1 MTHIPLTP
9 DDTSQKQTHYGLMI
23 HASHKQGVL
32 RDITTVMAEWNA
44 NIVSIHLE
52 ADEPIKGRSEDVD
65 VYIEYEG
72 THDHNGLASALS
84 ALPTVKHIVQHTS
97 FNYIFGTRV
106 IIVGAGAQVAHV
118 ALGAVNEA
126 DRHNIR
132 GERISIDTI
141 PIVGE
146 EALAMTVDAVAR
158 LPRAAILVLAG
169 ALMGGA
175 ITRAVIRV
183 QESGIPVI
191 ALNMAGSVVDH
202 ADLVVSDPIQAGV
215 FAVMHVSTKAK
226 FDISRVRGRR
236 F

>member
-1 MTHIPLTP
+1 MTHTSLTP
-9 DDTSQKQTHYGLMI
+9 DNMSQKQTHHGLMI

-32 RDITTVMAEWNA
+32 RDITTIMAEWNA

-52 ADEPIKGRSEDVD
+52 ADEPLKDRSENVD

-72 THDHNGLASALS
+72 IHDHNGLVAALS
-84 ALPTVKHIVQHTS
+84 TLPTVKHIAQHTS
-97 FNYIFGTRV
+97 VNYIFGTRV

-132 GERISIDTI
+132 GERISVDTI

-169 ALMGGA
+169 SLMGGA
-175 ITRAVIRV
+175 ITHSVIRL

-202 ADLVVSDPIQAGV
+202 ADLVVTDPIQAGV
-215 FAVMHVSTKAK
+215 FAVMHVSTKAQ
-226 FDISRVRGRR
+226 FNISRVRGMR

>member
-1 MTHIPLTP
+1 MTHTSLTL
-9 DDTSQKQTHYGLMI
+9 DNASQKQTHYGLMI

-32 RDITTVMAEWNA
+32 RDITTVMAKWNA

-52 ADEPIKGRSEDVD
+52 ADEPIKGRSENVD

-72 THDHNGLASALS
+72 THDHNGLVSALS
-84 ALPTVKHIVQHTS
+84 VLPTVKHIVQHTS
-97 FNYIFGTRV
+97 FSYIFGTRV

-158 LPRAAILVLAG
+158 LPRAEILVLAG
-169 ALMGGA
+169 SLMGGA

-202 ADLVVSDPIQAGV
+202 ADLVVTDPIQAGV

-226 FDISRVRGRR
+226 FDVRRVQGRR

>member
-1 MTHIPLTP
+1 MTDTSLTP
-9 DDTSQKQTHYGLMI
+9 DNTSQKQTHYGLMI

-32 RDITTVMAEWNA
+32 RDITTVMAEWDA

-52 ADEPIKGRSEDVD
+52 ADEPLTGRSEDVD

-158 LPRAAILVLAG
+158 LPRVAILVLAG
-169 ALMGGA
+169 SLMGGA

-183 QESGIPVI
+183 QEAGIPVI

-202 ADLVVSDPIQAGV
+202 ADLVVTDPIQAGV

-226 FDISRVRGRR
+226 FNVNRVRGRR

>member
-1 MTHIPLTP
+1 MTHTPLTP

-146 EALAMTVDAVAR
+146 EALAMTVDAVTR

>member
-1 MTHIPLTP
+1 MESPP
-9 DDTSQKQTHYGLMI
+9 DDTKQEQTHYGLMI

-32 RDITTVMAEWNA
+32 RDITTIMAKWNA
-44 NIVSIHLE
+44 NIISIHLE
-52 ADEPIKGRSEDVD
+52 EDEPIRDRSETVD
-65 VYIEYEG
+65 IYIEYEG
-72 THDHNGLASALS
+72 THDHDEIVADLS
-84 ALPTVKHIVQHTS
+84 TLSTVEHVVQHTS
-97 FNYIFGTRV
+97 LNYIFGTRV

-132 GERISIDTI
+132 GERISVDTI

-146 EALAMTVDAVAR
+146 EALAMTVEAVAR

-169 ALMGGA
+169 SLMGGA
-175 ITRAVIRV
+175 ITRSVIHV
-183 QESGIPVI
+183 QKAGIPVI

-202 ADLVVSDPIQAGV
+202 ADLVVTDPIQAGV

-226 FDISRVRGRR
+226 FDINRVRGRT

>member
-1 MTHIPLTP
+1 MTHTLLTP
-9 DDTSQKQTHYGLMI
+9 DDLSQKQTHYGLMI

-52 ADEPIKGRSEDVD
+52 ADEPIKDRCESVD
-65 VYIEYEG
+65 IYIEYEG
-72 THDHNGLASALS
+72 THDHNGLVAALS
-84 ALPTVKHIVQHTS
+84 ALTTVKHIVQHTS
-97 FNYIFGTRV
+97 VRSIFGTRV

-132 GERISIDTI
+132 GERISVDTI

-175 ITRAVIRV
+175 VTRSVIRL

-202 ADLVVSDPIQAGV
+202 ADLVVNDPIQAGV
-215 FAVMHVSTKAK
+215 FAVMHVSKKAR
-226 FDISRVRGRR
+226 FDISSVLWRR

>member
-1 MTHIPLTP
+1 MTHTSLTP

-52 ADEPIKGRSEDVD
+52 ADEPIKDRSEDVD

-202 ADLVVSDPIQAGV
+202 ADLVVTDPIQAGV

>member
-1 MTHIPLTP
+1 MTTSLTP
-9 DDTSQKQTHYGLMI
+9 NDTKQKQTHHGLMI

-32 RDITTVMAEWNA
+32 RDITTVMAEWDA
-44 NIVSIHLE
+44 NIISIHLD
-52 ADEPIKGRSEDVD
+52 ADEPKKDCSETVD
-65 VYIEYEG
+65 IYIEYEG
-72 THDHNGLASALS
+72 TRDHDELAAALLALS
-84 ALPTVKHIVQHTS
+84 TVKHIVQHTS
-97 FNYIFGTRV
+97 LNYIFGTRV

-146 EALAMTVDAVAR
+146 EALAMTVEAVAR

-169 ALMGGA
+169 SLMGGA
-175 ITRAVIRV
+175 ITRSVIHV
-183 QESGIPVI
+183 QKAGIPVI
-191 ALNMAGSVVDH
+191 ALNMAGSVVDY
-202 ADLVVSDPIQAGV
+202 ADLVVTDPIQAGV
-215 FAVMHVSTKAK
+215 FAVMHVSKKAK

>member
-1 MTHIPLTP
+1 MTHTPLTP

>member
-1 MTHIPLTP
+1 MTTSLTSN
-9 DDTSQKQTHYGLMI
+9 DIKQNQTHHGLMI

-32 RDITTVMAEWNA
+32 RDITTVMAEWDA
-44 NIVSIHLE
+44 NIISIHLE
-52 ADEPIKGRSEDVD
+52 ADEPSKDHSETVE

-72 THDHNGLASALS
+72 TRDHDNLVADLLTLS
-84 ALPTVKHIVQHTS
+84 TVRHIVQHTS

-132 GERISIDTI
+132 GERISVDTI

-146 EALAMTVDAVAR
+146 EVLARTVEAVAR

-175 ITRAVIRV
+175 ITSSVIHV
-183 QESGIPVI
+183 QKAGIPVI
-191 ALNMAGSVVDH
+191 ALNMAGSVVDY
-202 ADLVVSDPIQAGV
+202 ADLVVTDPIQAGV
-215 FAVMHVSTKAK
+215 FAVMHVSKKAK

>member
-1 MTHIPLTP
+1 MTHTSLTP
-9 DDTSQKQTHYGLMI
+9 DNTSNNQTHYGLMI

-32 RDITTVMAEWNA
+32 RDITIVMAEWNA

-52 ADEPIKGRSEDVD
+52 ADEPIKDRNENVD
-65 VYIEYEG
+65 IYIEYEG
-72 THDHNGLASALS
+72 THDHDGLVAALS

-132 GERISIDTI
+132 GERISVDTI

-169 ALMGGA
+169 SLMGGA
-175 ITRAVIRV
+175 ITHAVIRL
-183 QESGIPVI
+183 QKSGIPVI

-202 ADLVVSDPIQAGV
+202 ADLVVTDPIQAGV
-215 FAVMHVSTKAK
+215 FAVMHVSTKAR
-226 FDISRVRGRR
+226 FDIARVRGMK